1 MSNLKLWQRLAVD
14 RALVAELSAMEVE
27 EAKIIGDPERL
38 TIADR
43 YHNQA
48 VRLLATAQRKL
59 AEFAAVP
66 GVTA

>member
-14 RALVAELSAMEVE
+14 RALVAEMAAVEVE
-27 EAKIIGDPERL
+27 EAKKIGDLERV

-59 AEFAAVP
+59 ADFAREAVP
-66 GVTA
+66 A

>member
-14 RALVAELSAMEVE
+14 RALVASLAEMEVE
-27 EAKIIGDPERL
+27 EARIIGDPERI

-59 AEFAAVP
+59 SEFAGVP
-66 GVTA
+66 A

>member
-27 EAKIIGDPERL
+27 EARIIGDLERL

-59 AEFAAVP
+59 AELSQVAHA
-66 GVTA
+66 

>member
-27 EAKIIGDPERL
+27 EARKIGDLERL

-59 AEFAAVP
+59 SEFSQGVP
-66 GVTA
+66 A

>member
-27 EAKIIGDPERL
+27 EAKKIGDLERI

-43 YHNQA
+43 YHHQA
-48 VRLLATAQRKL
+48 KRLFATAERKL
-59 AEFAAVP
+59 TEFAGASH
-66 GVTA
+66 A